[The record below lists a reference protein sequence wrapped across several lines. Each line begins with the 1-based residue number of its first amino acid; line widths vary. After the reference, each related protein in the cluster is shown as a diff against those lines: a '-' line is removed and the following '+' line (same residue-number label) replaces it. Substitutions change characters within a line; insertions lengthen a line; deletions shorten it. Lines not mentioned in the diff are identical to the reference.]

1 MATRNLLFLRSLP
14 TSNTELHA
22 AITQAVLFSS
32 SSITSIKHLDIAVTL
47 PFTSS
52 EATGSNGAS
61 SISRRRSFAQVSAI
75 VNRIYSLTEGIN
87 EELDVN
93 VILLHEDYNACGG
106 VIRHWSD
113 LRRASEVGQWG
124 NILSTEDVDDLFGP
138 NCKNAVVLQLEPD
151 SVHERWWEASS
162 DGSELPSRE
171 EHTISCVGGTFD
183 YLHAGHKLLLTMT
196 AYMIFSHASS
206 PRLIVGLTGAELLKN
221 KKHRQ
226 YVTSWET
233 RCDATVDFLR
243 MIVGDTTTT
252 TASSSQPN
260 DTEMDVDTS
269 SDLPT
274 SSRIL
279 RLQLTSPAGT
289 PIALEVHEIQDVF
302 GPTITMEDVTCL
314 VVSEESK
321 GGGQAVNDKRREKG
335 WSELE
340 VFTVGLVGGDGSVEG
355 KLSSTEMRRRRAE
368 RGNILK
374 GFVS

>member
-14 TSNTELHA
+14 TSSNELQV
-22 AITQAVLFSS
+22 AITQAILFSS

-47 PFTSS
+47 PFASGES
-52 EATGSNGAS
+52 GSSNGTSA
-61 SISRRRSFAQVSAI
+61 ISRRRSFAQVSAI
-75 VNRIYSLTEGIN
+75 ANRVYSLTEGIN
-87 EELDVN
+87 EEIDVN
-93 VILLHEDYNACGG
+93 VIFLHEDYNACGG

-113 LRRASEVGQWG
+113 LRRASEVGRWA
-124 NILSTEDVDDLFGP
+124 NILSIEDVDDLFGP

-151 SVHERWWEASS
+151 NVHERWWEASS
-162 DGSELPSRE
+162 NGGELPSRE
-171 EHTISCVGGTFD
+171 EHSISCVGGTFD

-196 AYMIFSHASS
+196 VYMIHSHATS

-233 RCDATVDFLR
+233 RRDATVAFLR
-243 MIVGDTTTT
+243 TIVGDSTD
-252 TASSSQPN
+252 TADSSKAS
-260 DTEMDVDTS
+260 DMEMDVDTS

-274 SSRIL
+274 SSRID
-279 RLQLTSPAGT
+279 RLQLSSPVGR
-289 PIALEVHEIQDVF
+289 PIALEMHEIQDPF
-302 GPTITMEDVTCL
+302 GPTITMEEVTCL

-335 WSELE
+335 WPELE

-374 GFVS
+374 DFVA